1 MNAYPAR
8 PVYVGLGL
16 VCIVLIVFSLM
27 MTYSVYRLETKVTS
41 LSNLLEEHR
50 KEERD
55 RFFLNSQD
63 VKLEGV
69 RTREDLTKAI
79 ERERDR

>member
-1 MNAYPAR
+1 MNAR

-16 VCIVLIVFSLM
+16 VCMVLILFALTMS
-27 MTYSVYRLETKVTS
+27 YSVHRLETKVTD
-41 LSNLLEEHR
+41 LSRLLEEHR

-63 VKLEGV
+63 IKLEGV
-69 RTREDLTKAI
+69 RIREDLTKAI
-79 ERERDR
+79 ERGK